1 MQLQLFLMNKT
12 VELKKQKTLNKNIS
26 LFSFMLA
33 WEEGEEDGKIGQEV
47 AGISEFEDTSNG
59 PYFS

>member
-1 MQLQLFLMNKT
+1 MNKT